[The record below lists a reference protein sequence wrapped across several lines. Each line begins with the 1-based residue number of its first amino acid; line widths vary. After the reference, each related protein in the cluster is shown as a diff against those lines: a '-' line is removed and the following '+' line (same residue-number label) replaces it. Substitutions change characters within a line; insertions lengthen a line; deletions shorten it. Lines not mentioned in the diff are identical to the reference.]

1 MLKIIFNTILLFVLI
16 IGNMA
21 LISWYINQFALG
33 KASIEKTLIHNVQ
46 ADAIPANKDFSY
58 LISQKQQRRSS
69 SSSSTSSEEAD
80 TNKEKITLQFKESN
94 IHLDKAEQKRFE
106 EMLKTLNINSSS
118 TILVSVGPAP
128 GGENILTLQT
138 SRLRAQTVARFIY
151 PYTQSV
157 KMRYIPSLE
166 VGIVVVEFFQ
176 SLGKKIQTQ

>member
-1 MLKIIFNTILLFVLI
+1 MLKIIFNTILLFVLM

-46 ADAIPANKDFSY
+46 ADAIPANKDFSH
-58 LISQKQQRRSS
+58 LISQKQQGRSS
-69 SSSSTSSEEAD
+69 SSSTPSKEAE
-80 TNKEKITLQFKESN
+80 TNKEEITLQFKESN
-94 IHLDKAEQKRFE
+94 IYLDKAEQKRLE
-106 EMLKTLNINSSS
+106 EILKTLNINGSS

-166 VGIVVVEFFQ
+166 VGTVVVEFFQ